1 MSAKE
6 YHPRQLE
13 VIDTTLREGM
23 QSPLIDDVNK
33 YMLSPEERM
42 ELMRAQMEYGIRF
55 FEVFSPVVNDDAGQT
70 IELFH
75 ETRSKFFEQT
85 GQPVFLL
92 AHVRCQPGDVEK
104 ALNAGVDGLNMY
116 MGTSPDSQAYGHKKT
131 LKEVIP
137 MAESLLADIRRNHP
151 EILLRFSGEDAFRTE
166 LSDLFRVYDK
176 IVAYI
181 DRLGTPD
188 TVGIAKPGIV
198 FQRVSDLR
206 NRYPNTPL
214 EGHFHDDRGYTLIN
228 AMAAIEAGMQYMQAT
243 ILGVGERSGISS
255 TTGLLFNMY
264 LDNPSYV
271 DGYQI
276 EQSYPLNVLFASIL
290 GIQVP
295 SKEPVSL
302 TNRTHSAG
310 VHTSAVLKGST
321 VYEAHDLQ
329 RFGVT
334 EQRLLLGPLSGYHII
349 QYYLTH
355 VLNYTGVND
364 EHAKQ
369 ITATFKQRASELKDG
384 TTPTQLLED
393 IAKHARL
400 GRIDR
405 PVSHEEVLY
414 P

>member
-6 YHPRQLE
+6 YQPRPVE
-13 VIDTTLREGM
+13 IIDTTFREGM

-33 YMLSPEERM
+33 YRLSSEERT
-42 ELMRAQMEYGIRF
+42 ELMRAQMEYGIRL

-75 ETRSKFFEQT
+75 KTRSSFFEKT

-92 AHVRCQPGDVEK
+92 AHVRCQPNDVEQ

-116 MGTSPDSQAYGHKKT
+116 MGTSPDSQAYGHNKS
-131 LKEVIP
+131 LEEVIP
-137 MAESLLADIRRNHP
+137 MARSLLADIRRNHP

-166 LSDLFRVYDK
+166 LSDLFRVYDE
-176 IVAYI
+176 VVPYI

-188 TVGIAKPGIV
+188 TVGTTKPGIV
-198 FQRVSDLR
+198 FQRVTALR
-206 NRYPNTPL
+206 KQYPSTPL
-214 EGHFHDDRGYTLIN
+214 EGHFHDDRGYSLIN
-228 AMAAIEAGMQYMQAT
+228 AMIAIEAGMQYMQTT

-255 TTGLLFNMY
+255 TTGLLLNIY
-264 LDNPSYV
+264 LDNSLCL

-276 EQSYPLNVLFASIL
+276 EHSYALNALFSNIL

-321 VYEAHDLQ
+321 AYEAHDLQ

-364 EHAKQ
+364 ERAKE

-384 TTPTQLLED
+384 ITPTKLLED
-393 IAKHARL
+393 IATHARL